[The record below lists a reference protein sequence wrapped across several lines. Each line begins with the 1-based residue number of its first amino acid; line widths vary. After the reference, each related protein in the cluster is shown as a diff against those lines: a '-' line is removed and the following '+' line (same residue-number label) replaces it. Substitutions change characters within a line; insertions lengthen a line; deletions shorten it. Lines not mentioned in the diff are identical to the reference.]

1 MGSKF
6 LGSVVPGIVAAGL
19 LTTLAG
25 CSGSDHDASLGTPE
39 GEAIVEAFLT
49 QKAVQIGGA
58 TTATARADINGT
70 DWAVYN
76 MANRLAI
83 TPIQTTAGAVHEIEL
98 ESFIQD
104 ILVVP
109 YDGRI
114 YALAAVREDG
124 IAVVDIT
131 DPAAMQVLHTT
142 PVNYYQ
148 DGIKYAEGGGDIVE
162 NVVIEGHGFIKSL
175 EADAEATTEATTLWI
190 ANESYGIHR
199 VPLANV
205 ITSTPVLE
213 EDGSLLI
220 DPADPNT
227 AEMYTLQYSGEHP
240 WGAPADL
247 QLHNGYLYAA
257 IGFLGLGVYD
267 PVTLDRVG
275 YYNLY
280 TDATV
285 SEDWFLEMIVAD
297 AVQQGAA
304 ADGEGYLDP
313 DTGMPNYNQA
323 SFEIQEVWH
332 GDNDTAETPWAD
344 FDRYGKYYYKANKLD
359 VETYTTEGGGDQTIV
374 YLAYGLGGLVAVDVA
389 APDTIT
395 GEMAT
400 SYLGYAPAV
409 PAHGPDEPTGEQSQS
424 LFPYFGV
431 GMLKEAGVID
441 VEVDIT
447 NDRVFYADHFAGL
460 VALEGAQ
467 TPKTSWQQS
476 GAPFENDDNPL
487 LHWPD
492 YEFVTSYDMGAWDPD
507 DNESLPIW
515 MYEAPS
521 LLVTGEISGHGNAL
535 FLMPTLSDT
544 AGAVDVVQATGAG
557 GLNFMDL
564 GALDPAVTDMSTK
577 FTVPAYFAST
587 DETYADADGTP
598 TSPLAVGHTQG
609 VAATEQYLYMADG
622 PHGMSV
628 WQIADADGNAL
639 DDPHVVANTVV
650 DEYEVDNG
658 GTTIYPTPHAY
669 NVILGGEGSLAYV
682 MSQSLG
688 LRRVDVAAA
697 EAGQGVPGAPLLLTP
712 QPSDFY
718 EHNLDS
724 GSYGGIKRQDHAY
737 DVDFHG
743 DYAVVADGSN
753 GLTVYDMTMN
763 PAADPEATIVANLG
777 AQSGNP
783 LLGRASGV
791 ELWTN
796 PEDGKMYAFVAAGH
810 SGIAVVDMT
819 GLLVDG
825 VTPGMELIKIFQPIK
840 IEEELDGTV
849 HIGKADSRSVD
860 VDVVGDHAYFS
871 YGGFGLLAYSID
883 DLLAPLPEGVEPTK
897 IWNVDG
903 GGEDYRPA
911 AVAQY
916 RLQAEPGLEDSD
928 PEALYMTP
936 QYFPADTLL
945 VDGDGHWYTLDEPR
959 LLFYVAYGE
968 AGVAKLDWSDPA
980 NPMLMEHQQ
989 TVGEATGTA
998 IAIGRVYV
1006 ADGGG
1011 GLVIFRQ

>member
-6 LGSVVPGIVAAGL
+6 RRSAVPGALVAGL
-19 LTTLAG
+19 LTALAG
-25 CSGSDHDASLGTPE
+25 CSGSDHDASLGTPQ

-49 QKAVQIGGA
+49 EKAVQIGGA
-58 TTATARADINGT
+58 TTATARAEVGGT

-109 YDGRI
+109 YEGRT
-114 YALAAVREDG
+114 YALAAVRESG

-131 DPAAMQVLHTT
+131 DPASMQVLHTT
-142 PVNYYQ
+142 PVNYEQ
-148 DGIKYAEGGGDIVE
+148 SGIKYAEGGGD
-162 NVVIEGHGFIKSL
+162 VVTDVTISGHGFIKSL
-175 EADAEATTEATTLWI
+175 ETNGIDLWV

-199 VPLANV
+199 TALANV
-205 ITSTPVLE
+205 ISATPATE
-213 EDGSLLI
+213 EDGTLVI
-220 DPADPNT
+220 DD
-227 AEMYTLQYSGEHP
+227 EVYTLQYSGEHP

-247 QLHNGYLYAA
+247 QLHTDGNLYAA

-267 PVTLDRVG
+267 PATLDRIG

-280 TDATV
+280 TDTSV
-285 SEDWFLEMIVAD
+285 SEDWFLDMDVTTQ
-297 AVQQGAA
+297 VQTGAT
-304 ADGEGYLDP
+304 ADGEGYLDAE
-313 DTGMPNYNQA
+313 TGMPNHNQA
-323 SFEIQEVWH
+323 SFEILEVWH
-332 GDNDTAETPWAD
+332 GDNDTAATPWAD

-359 VETYTTEGGGDQTIV
+359 VETYNTGSGNQTIV
-374 YLAYGLGGLVAVDVA
+374 YLAYGLAGLVAVDA
-389 APDTIT
+389 TDTANI
-395 GEMAT
+395 A
-400 SYLGYAPAV
+400 YQGYAPAV

-431 GMLKEAGVID
+431 GMLKEAGVVD
-441 VEVDIT
+441 VEVDTT
-447 NDRVFYADHFAGL
+447 NNRVYYADHFAGL
-460 VALEGAQ
+460 VALDNADAPAGN
-467 TPKTSWQQS
+467 WQQ
-476 GAPFENDDNPL
+476 GAGGFDNDLFPER

-492 YEFVTSYDMGAWDPD
+492 YEFVTSYDMGAWNPD

-521 LLVTGEISGHGNAL
+521 LLVTGEVSGHGNAL
-535 FLMPTLSDT
+535 FLMEGISDDP
-544 AGAVDVVQATGAG
+544 GAVDVVQATGAG
-557 GLNFMDL
+557 GLNFMDIGDL
-564 GALDPAVTDMSTK
+564 TTGSTDMATK

-587 DETYADADGTP
+587 TETYADADGAP

-609 VAATEQYLYMADG
+609 VAATQQYLYMADG
-622 PHGMSV
+622 PHGMIV

-639 DDPHVVANTVV
+639 DEPHVVANTVV
-650 DEYEVDNG
+650 DEYEVDNPDG
-658 GTTIYPTPHAY
+658 STVYPTPHAY
-669 NVILGGEGSLAYV
+669 NVIMGGNDDMAYV

-688 LRRVDVAAA
+688 LRRVDVTGA
-697 EAGQGVPGAPLLLTP
+697 EAGQGVPGTPLLLTP
-712 QPSDFY
+712 QPSDFF

-724 GSYGGIKRQDHAY
+724 GSFGGISRQDHAY

-743 DYAVVADGSN
+743 NYAVVADGSN

-763 PAADPEATIVANLG
+763 PADGTGNHVVANLG
-777 AQSGNP
+777 SATGNP
-783 LLGRASGV
+783 LLGRTSGV

-796 PEDGKMYAFVAAGH
+796 PEDGNIYAFVAAGH
-810 SGIAVVDMT
+810 AGIAVVDMS

-825 VTPGMELIKIFQPIK
+825 VTPGMELVKIFQPIK

-860 VDVVGDHAYFS
+860 VDVIGDHAYFS

-883 DLLAPLPEGVEPTK
+883 DLLAPLPSGVEPDK
-897 IWNVDG
+897 IWSMG
-903 GGEDYRPA
+903 GSGFDYRPE

-916 RLQAEPGLEDSD
+916 RLQAEPGLEESD

-945 VDGDGHWYTLDEPR
+945 VDGDGQWYTLDEPR

-980 NPMLMEHQQ
+980 NPVLLEHQQ

-998 IAIGRVYV
+998 IANGRVYV

>member
-1 MGSKF
+1 MGSIF
-6 LGSVVPGIVAAGL
+6 HRSVVPGALAAGL
-19 LTTLAG
+19 VTALAG
-25 CSGSDHDASLGTPE
+25 CSGSDHDASLSSPQ

-49 QKAVQIGGA
+49 EKSIQIGGA
-58 TTATARADINGT
+58 TTATARATLGST

-109 YDGRI
+109 YEGRT
-114 YALAAVREDG
+114 YALVAVRESG

-142 PVNYYQ
+142 PVNYEQ
-148 DGIKYAEGGGDIVE
+148 GGIKYAEGGGDIVTD
-162 NVVIEGHGFIKSL
+162 VTISGHGFIKSL
-175 EADAEATTEATTLWI
+175 ETDGTDLWI
-190 ANESYGIHR
+190 ADESYGIHR
-199 VPLANV
+199 TALANV
-205 ITSTPVLE
+205 ISAAPAT
-213 EDGSLLI
+213 EDDGTLLI
-220 DPADPNT
+220 D
-227 AEMYTLQYSGEHP
+227 AEVYTLQYSGEHP
-240 WGAPADL
+240 WGAPSDL
-247 QLHNGYLYAA
+247 QLHDDGMLYAA

-267 PVTLDRVG
+267 PATFERVG

-280 TDATV
+280 TDTTV
-285 SEDWFLEMIVAD
+285 SEDWFLSMDVTAE
-297 AVQQGAA
+297 VQQGTA
-304 ADGEGYLDP
+304 ADGQGYLDP
-313 DTGMPNYNQA
+313 VTGMPNYNQA
-323 SFEIQEVWH
+323 SFEIQQVWH
-332 GDNDTAETPWAD
+332 GDVVAQTPWAD

-359 VETYTTEGGGDQTIV
+359 VETYNTGSGDQTIV
-374 YLAYGLGGLVAVDVA
+374 YLAYGLAGLVAVDA
-389 APDTIT
+389 TDLATIT
-395 GEMAT
+395 
-400 SYLGYAPAV
+400 YQGYAPAV

-441 VEVDIT
+441 VEVDTT
-447 NDRVFYADHFAGL
+447 NNRVFYADHFAGL
-460 VALEGAQ
+460 VVLENANAPAGN
-467 TPKTSWQQS
+467 WQQGS
-476 GAPFENDDNPL
+476 GGFDNDDNTL

-521 LLVTGEISGHGNAL
+521 LLVTGEVSGHGNAL
-535 FLMPTLSDT
+535 FLMPTVSDT
-544 AGAVDVVQATGAG
+544 TGAVDVVQATGAG

-564 GALDPAVTDMSTK
+564 GGLDPTVSDMSTK

-587 DETYADADGTP
+587 TETYAAADGTP
-598 TSPLAVGHTQG
+598 TSPLAIGHTSG
-609 VAATEQYLYMADG
+609 VAATQQYLYVADG

-628 WQIADADGNAL
+628 WQIADAEGNAL
-639 DDPHVVANTVV
+639 DEPHVVANTVV
-650 DEYEVDNG
+650 DEYEVENPD
-658 GTTIYPTPHAY
+658 GTIIYPTPHAY

-688 LRRVDVAAA
+688 LRRVDVSAA
-697 EAGQGVPGAPLLLTP
+697 EAGQGVPGTPLLLAP

-753 GLTVYDMTMN
+753 GLTVYDLTMN
-763 PAADPEATIVANLG
+763 PAADPEAAIVANLG
-777 AQSGNP
+777 AGSGNP

-796 PEDGKMYAFVAAGH
+796 PENGKMYAFVAAGH

-819 GLLVDG
+819 DLMVNG

-840 IEEELDGTV
+840 IEEEVDGTV

-860 VDVVGDHAYFS
+860 VDVVGEHAYFS
-871 YGGFGLLAYSID
+871 YGGFGVLAYSID

-897 IWNVDG
+897 IWSMGSTGDG
-903 GGEDYRPA
+903 SGFDYRPA

-959 LLFYVAYGE
+959 LLFYIAYGE

-980 NPMLMEHQQ
+980 NPVLMEHQQ

-998 IAIGRVYV
+998 IANGRVYV

>member
-1 MGSKF
+1 MN
-6 LGSVVPGIVAAGL
+6 
-19 LTTLAG
+19 
-25 CSGSDHDASLGTPE
+25 GTPTGQVIE
-39 GEAIVEAFLT
+39 EAFLT
-49 QKAVQIGGA
+49 AKAVQIGGA
-58 TTATARADINGT
+58 TTAVARADMGDT

-76 MANRLAI
+76 MANRLAM
-83 TPIQTTAGAVHEIEL
+83 TPIETTAGAVHEIEL

-109 YDGRI
+109 YETRI
-114 YALAAVREDG
+114 YALVAVRESG

-148 DGIKYAEGGGDIVE
+148 DGITYAEGGGDLVPDVI
-162 NVVIEGHGFIKSL
+162 IEGHGFIKSL
-175 EADAEATTEATTLWI
+175 ETDGTDLWI
-190 ANESYGIHR
+190 ADESYGIHR
-199 VPLANV
+199 TALANV
-205 ITSTPVLE
+205 ITETPVT
-213 EDGSLLI
+213 EDDGTLKI
-220 DPADPNT
+220 D
-227 AEMYTLQYSGEHP
+227 AEAFTLQYSGEHP

-247 QLHNGYLYAA
+247 QLHEDGNLYAA
-257 IGFLGLGVYD
+257 IGFLGLGIYN
-267 PVTLDRVG
+267 PSTLERVG

-280 TDATV
+280 TDDSVT
-285 SEDWFLEMIVAD
+285 EDWFLAMNVDSE
-297 AVQQGAA
+297 VQPGFI
-304 ADGEGYLDP
+304 DP
-313 DTGMPNYNQA
+313 TTGMPDYNQA
-323 SFEIQEVWH
+323 SFEIKEVWH
-332 GDNDTAETPWAD
+332 GDVDAPTPWAD

-359 VETYTTEGGGDQTIV
+359 VETLGSVGSEKTLV
-374 YLAYGLGGLVAVDVA
+374 YLAYGLGGLVAVDA
-389 APDTIT
+389 SDINNIT
-395 GEMAT
+395 YE
-400 SYLGYAPAV
+400 GYAPAV

-441 VEVDIT
+441 VEVDKD
-447 NDRVFYADHFAGL
+447 NNRVFYADHFAGL
-460 VALEGAQ
+460 VALDGADS
-467 TPKTSWQQS
+467 PGVSWKQA
-476 GAPFENDDNPL
+476 GGPFDNDDNPL

-492 YEFVTSYDMGAWDPD
+492 YEFVTSYDMGAWDVD

-515 MYEAPS
+515 MYGAPS
-521 LLVTGEISGHGNAL
+521 LLVTGEVSGHGNSL
-535 FLMPTLSDT
+535 FLMPTPSDAT
-544 AGAVDVVQATGAG
+544 GGVDVVQATGAG
-557 GLNFMDL
+557 GLNFMDI
-564 GALDPAVTDMSTK
+564 GALTPLPLPPSSDVDMATR

-587 DETYADADGTP
+587 TETFADADGSP
-598 TSPLAVGHTQG
+598 SSPLAIGHSQG
-609 VAATEQYLYMADG
+609 VATSGQYLYLADG

-628 WQIADADGNAL
+628 WQIADANGNAM
-639 DDPHVVANTVV
+639 DEPHVVANTVV
-650 DEYEVDNG
+650 DEYEVDNPDG
-658 GTTIYPTPHAY
+658 STVYPTPHAY
-669 NVILGGEGSLAYV
+669 NVILSEDDSLAHV

-688 LRRVDVAAA
+688 LRRVDISSA

-763 PAADPEATIVANLG
+763 PADGSGSHVVANLG
-777 AQSGNP
+777 AGTGNP

-796 PEDGKMYAFVAAGH
+796 PADGKVYAFVAAGH

-825 VTPGMELIKIFQPIK
+825 VTPGMELIKLFQPVK

-860 VDVVGDHAYFS
+860 VDVIGDHAYFS

-883 DLLAPLPEGVEPTK
+883 DLLEPLPDGVDPTK
-897 IWNVDG
+897 IWTMG
-903 GGEDYRPA
+903 GSGGYDYRPE

-916 RLQAEPGLEDSD
+916 RLQTEPGLEDSD

-936 QYFPADTLL
+936 QYFPADKLL
-945 VDGDGHWYTLDEPR
+945 IDGEGNWYTLDEPR

-980 NPMLMEHQQ
+980 NPILMEHQQ

-998 IAIGRVYV
+998 IAHGRVYV

-1011 GLVIFRQ
+1011 GMVIFRQ

>member
-1 MGSKF
+1 MGEKLSYSAISGALIF
-6 LGSVVPGIVAAGL
+6 GALS
-19 LTTLAG
+19 TLAG
-25 CSGSDHDASLGTPE
+25 CTGSDNDASQDVPA
-39 GEAIVEAFLT
+39 GEAIVEAFLSE
-49 QKAVQIGGA
+49 KAIQIGGA
-58 TTATARADINGT
+58 TTAVARTEMGDT

-76 MANRLAI
+76 MANRLAM
-83 TPIQTTAGAVHEIEL
+83 TPIQTTAGAVNEIEL

-104 ILVVP
+104 ILVVS
-109 YDGRI
+109 YDSRT
-114 YALAAVREDG
+114 YALAAVRESG

-148 DGIKYAEGGGDIVE
+148 EGITYAEGGGDLVTD
-162 NVVIEGHGFIKSL
+162 VVIEGHGYIKSL
-175 EADAEATTEATTLWI
+175 ETDGTDLWI
-190 ANESYGIHR
+190 ADESYGIHR
-199 VPLANV
+199 TSLANV
-205 ITSTPVLE
+205 ISATPAT
-213 EDGSLLI
+213 EDDGTLLI
-220 DPADPNT
+220 D
-227 AEMYTLQYSGEHP
+227 AEVYTLQYSGEHP

-247 QLHNGYLYAA
+247 QLHEDGNLYAA

-267 PVTLDRVG
+267 PATLNRVG

-280 TDATV
+280 TDTSV
-285 SEDWFLEMIVAD
+285 SEDWFLNMDVTNEVFDPATHI
-297 AVQQGAA
+297 
-304 ADGEGYLDP
+304 DP

-332 GDNDTAETPWAD
+332 GGVDAATPWAD

-359 VETYTTEGGGDQTIV
+359 VETYGGSGETIV
-374 YLAYGLGGLVAVDVA
+374 YLAYGLAGLVAVDA
-389 APDTIT
+389 TDPGNIT
-395 GEMAT
+395 
-400 SYLGYAPAV
+400 YQGYAPAV
-409 PAHGPDEPTGEQSQS
+409 PAHGPDEPIGEQSKS

-431 GMLKEAGVID
+431 GMLKEAGVVD
-441 VEVDIT
+441 VEVDT
-447 NDRVFYADHFAGL
+447 ANDRVLYADHFAGL
-460 VALEGAQ
+460 VAIEGAQ
-467 TPKTSWQQS
+467 TPSTSWQQQ
-476 GAPFENDDNPL
+476 GAPFDNDDNPL

-521 LLVTGEISGHGNAL
+521 LLVTGEVSGHGNAL
-535 FLMPTLSDT
+535 FLMPTVSDT
-544 AGAVDVVQATGAG
+544 TGAVDVVQATGAG

-564 GALDPAVTDMSTK
+564 GDLTTGETDMSTK

-587 DETYADADGTP
+587 EETYAASDGTP
-598 TSPLAVGHTQG
+598 TAPLAVGHTQG
-609 VAATEQYLYMADG
+609 VAATSKYLYMADG

-628 WQIADADGNAL
+628 WQVADEDGNPL
-639 DDPHVVANTVV
+639 DEPHVVANTVV
-650 DEYEVDNG
+650 DEYEVDNPDG
-658 GTTIYPTPHAY
+658 STVYPTPHAY
-669 NVILGGEGSLAYV
+669 NVIMGGEDNMAYV

-688 LRRVDVAAA
+688 LRRVDVGGA
-697 EAGQGVPGAPLLLTP
+697 ESGQGLPGTPLLLTP

-718 EHNLDS
+718 EHNLAT
-724 GSYGGIKRQDHAY
+724 GSYGGISRQDHAY

-743 DYAVVADGSN
+743 NYAVVADGSN

-763 PAADPEATIVANLG
+763 PSDGTGNHVVANLG
-777 AQSGNP
+777 SATGKPQ
-783 LLGRASGV
+783 LGRASGV

-796 PEDGKMYAFVAAGH
+796 PENGSVYAFVAAGH

-819 GLLVDG
+819 DLLVNG
-825 VTPGMELIKIFQPIK
+825 NAPGMELIKIFQPIK

-860 VDVVGDHAYFS
+860 VDVIGDHAYFS

-883 DLLAPLPEGVEPTK
+883 DLLAPLPDGVEPDRVFTP
-897 IWNVDG
+897 G
-903 GGEDYRPA
+903 GGGADYRPE

-916 RLQAEPGLEDSD
+916 RLQEEPGLEDSD

-936 QYFPADTLL
+936 QYFPANTLL
-945 VDGDGHWYTLDEPR
+945 IDGDGHWYTLDESK

-980 NPMLMEHQQ
+980 NPVLMEHQQ

-998 IAIGRVYV
+998 IANGRVYV

-1011 GLVIFRQ
+1011 GLVVFRQ

>member
-1 MGSKF
+1 MGRKF
-6 LGSVVPGIVAAGL
+6 RRSVMPGLLAAGL
-19 LTTLAG
+19 VTTLTG
-25 CSGSDHDASLGTPE
+25 CDSSDDNASLGTPA
-39 GEAIVEAFLT
+39 GETIIEAFLT
-49 QKAVQIGGA
+49 EKAIQIGGA
-58 TTATARADINGT
+58 TTAVARADMGET

-83 TPIQTTAGAVHEIEL
+83 TPIQATAGAVHEIEL
-98 ESFIQD
+98 ANFIQD

-109 YDGRI
+109 YEGRT
-114 YALAAVREDG
+114 YALAAVRESG

-131 DPAAMQVLHTT
+131 DPAGMQVLHTT

-148 DGIKYAEGGGDIVE
+148 EGITFAEGGGDLVTD
-162 NVVIEGHGFIKSL
+162 VVIEGHGFIKSL
-175 EADAEATTEATTLWI
+175 EADDTNLWI
-190 ANESYGIHR
+190 ADESYGIHR
-199 VPLANV
+199 TALSNV
-205 ITSTPVLE
+205 ISLTPVLE
-213 EDGSLLI
+213 DDGTLLI
-220 DPADPNT
+220 DD
-227 AEMYTLQYSGEHP
+227 EVYTLQYSGEHP
-240 WGAPADL
+240 WGSPADL
-247 QLHNGYLYAA
+247 QLHADGNLYAA
-257 IGFLGLGVYD
+257 IGFLGLGVYNAA
-267 PVTLDRVG
+267 TLDRVG

-280 TDATV
+280 TDSGVT
-285 SEDWFLEMIVAD
+285 EDWFLNMDVANEVLD
-297 AVQQGAA
+297 PATHI
-304 ADGEGYLDP
+304 DP

-332 GDNDTAETPWAD
+332 GDVDAPTPWAD

-359 VETYTTEGGGDQTIV
+359 VETYEGSGETIV
-374 YLAYGLGGLVAVDVA
+374 YLAYGLGGLVAVDA
-389 APDTIT
+389 TDLANIT
-395 GEMAT
+395 
-400 SYLGYAPAV
+400 YQGYAPAV

-441 VEVDIT
+441 VEVDT
-447 NDRVFYADHFAGL
+447 VNNRVFYADHFAGL
-460 VALEGAQ
+460 VALENADAPAGN
-467 TPKTSWQQS
+467 WQQAGS
-476 GAPFENDDNPL
+476 PFDNDLFPAR

-515 MYEAPS
+515 MYESPA
-521 LLVTGEISGHGNAL
+521 LLVTGEVSGHGNAL

-544 AGAVDVVQATGAG
+544 SGAVDVVQATGAG

-564 GALDPAVTDMSTK
+564 GDLTTGGTDMSTK

-587 DETYADADGTP
+587 NETYADADGSP

-609 VAATEQYLYMADG
+609 VATSTQYLYLADG

-628 WQIADADGNAL
+628 WQIADANGNAM
-639 DDPHVVANTVV
+639 DAPHVVANTVV
-650 DEYEVDNG
+650 DEYEVDNPDG
-658 GTTIYPTPHAY
+658 STVYPTPHAY
-669 NVILGGEGSLAYV
+669 NVILAGDTNMAYV

-688 LRRVDVAAA
+688 LRRVGVDAA
-697 EAGQGVPGAPLLLTP
+697 ESGQGVPGAPMLLTP

-718 EHNLDS
+718 EHNLAT
-724 GSYGGIKRQDHAY
+724 GSYGDISRQDHAY

-743 DYAVVADGSN
+743 NYAVVADGSN

-763 PAADPEATIVANLG
+763 PSDGTGNHVVANLG
-777 AQSGNP
+777 SATGNP

-796 PEDGKMYAFVAAGH
+796 PEDNRIYAFVAAGH

-819 GLLVDG
+819 GLLEDG
-825 VTPGMELIKIFQPIK
+825 VTPGMELVKIFQPIK

-860 VDVVGDHAYFS
+860 VDVVGEHAYFS
-871 YGGFGLLAYSID
+871 YGGFGLLAYRIE
-883 DLLAPLPEGVEPTK
+883 DLLAPLPEGVEPNK
-897 IWNVDG
+897 IWTMESG
-903 GGEDYRPA
+903 GYDYRPE

-916 RLQAEPGLEDSD
+916 RLHAEPGLEDSD

-936 QYFPADTLL
+936 QYFPANKLL
-945 VDGDGHWYTLDEPR
+945 IDGEGHWYTLDEPR

-980 NPMLMEHQQ
+980 NPVLMEHQH

-998 IAIGRVYV
+998 IANGRVYV

>member
-1 MGSKF
+1 MGRRF
-6 LGSVVPGIVAAGL
+6 LRSVVPGALAAGL
-19 LTTLAG
+19 VTTLAG

-49 QKAVQIGGA
+49 EKVVQIGGA
-58 TTATARADINGT
+58 TTATAHAEMGET

-83 TPIQTTAGAVHEIEL
+83 TPIQTTAGVVHEIEL
-98 ESFIQD
+98 ENFIQD

-109 YDGRI
+109 YEGRT
-114 YALAAVREDG
+114 YALAAVRESG

-148 DGIKYAEGGGDIVE
+148 DGIIFAEGGGDLVTD
-162 NVVIEGHGFIKSL
+162 VVIEGHGFIKSL
-175 EADAEATTEATTLWI
+175 EADDTNLWI
-190 ANESYGIHR
+190 ADESYGIHR
-199 VPLANV
+199 TALANV
-205 ITSTPVLE
+205 ISATPALE
-213 EDGSLLI
+213 DDGTLLV
-220 DPADPNT
+220 DD
-227 AEMYTLQYSGEHP
+227 EVYTLQYSGEHP

-247 QLHNGYLYAA
+247 QLHADGNLYAA

-267 PVTLDRVG
+267 PTTLDRIG

-280 TDATV
+280 TDTSV
-285 SEDWFLEMIVAD
+285 SEDWFLDMNVAD
-297 AVQQGAA
+297 EVV
-304 ADGEGYLDP
+304 DSSTYLDP
-313 DTGMPNYNQA
+313 DTGMPNYLQA

-332 GDNDTAETPWAD
+332 GDNDTAATPWAD

-359 VETYTTEGGGDQTIV
+359 VETYGDGGQTIV
-374 YLAYGLGGLVAVDVA
+374 YLAYGLGGLVAVGATDLGN
-389 APDTIT
+389 IT
-395 GEMAT
+395 
-400 SYLGYAPAV
+400 YQGYAPAV
-409 PAHGPDEPTGEQSQS
+409 PAHGPDEPTGEQSKS

-441 VEVDIT
+441 VEVDTT

-467 TPKTSWQQS
+467 TPATSWQQS
-476 GAPFENDDNPL
+476 GAPFDNDDNDR

-492 YEFVTSYDMGAWDPD
+492 YEFVTSYNMGAWDPD

-521 LLVTGEISGHGNAL
+521 LLVTGEVSGHGNAL

-544 AGAVDVVQATGAG
+544 TGAVDVVQATGAG

-564 GALDPAVTDMSTK
+564 GDLTTTETDMSTK
-577 FTVPAYFAST
+577 FSVPAYFAST
-587 DETYADADGTP
+587 DEIYAAADGTP

-609 VAATEQYLYMADG
+609 VSATQQYLYMADG

-639 DDPHVVANTVV
+639 DEPHVVANTVV
-650 DEYEVDNG
+650 DEYEVDNPDG
-658 GTTIYPTPHAY
+658 STVYPTPHAY
-669 NVILGGEGSLAYV
+669 NVIMSGNDDMAYV

-688 LRRVDVAAA
+688 LRRVDVTGA
-697 EAGQGVPGAPLLLTP
+697 EAGQGVPGTPLLLTP

-718 EHNLDS
+718 EHNLAT
-724 GSYGGIKRQDHAY
+724 GSYGEISRQDHAY
-737 DVDFHG
+737 DVDFHNN
-743 DYAVVADGSN
+743 YAVVADGSN

-763 PAADPEATIVANLG
+763 PADGTGNHVVANLG
-777 AQSGNP
+777 SATGKP
-783 LLGRASGV
+783 LLGRTSGV

-796 PEDGKMYAFVAAGH
+796 PENDKIYAFVAAGH

-819 GLLVDG
+819 DLLVNG

-860 VDVVGDHAYFS
+860 VDVIGDHAYFS

-883 DLLAPLPEGVEPTK
+883 DLLAPLPDGVEPDR
-897 IWNVDG
+897 VFAPG
-903 GGEDYRPA
+903 GGGADYRPE

-980 NPMLMEHQQ
+980 NPMLMEHQH
-989 TVGEATGTA
+989 TVGEATGTT
-998 IAIGRVYV
+998 IANGRVYV

>member
-1 MGSKF
+1 MGRRF
-6 LGSVVPGIVAAGL
+6 LRSVVPGALAAGL
-19 LTTLAG
+19 VTTLAG

-49 QKAVQIGGA
+49 EKVVQIGGA
-58 TTATARADINGT
+58 TTATAHAEMGET

-83 TPIQTTAGAVHEIEL
+83 TPIQTTAGVVHEIEL
-98 ESFIQD
+98 ENFIQD

-109 YDGRI
+109 YEGRT
-114 YALAAVREDG
+114 YALAAVRESG

-148 DGIKYAEGGGDIVE
+148 DGIIFAEGGGDLVTD
-162 NVVIEGHGFIKSL
+162 VVIEGHGFIKSL
-175 EADAEATTEATTLWI
+175 EADDTNLWI
-190 ANESYGIHR
+190 ADESYGIHR
-199 VPLANV
+199 TALANV
-205 ITSTPVLE
+205 ISATPALE
-213 EDGSLLI
+213 DDGTLLV
-220 DPADPNT
+220 DD
-227 AEMYTLQYSGEHP
+227 EVYTLQYSGEHP

-247 QLHNGYLYAA
+247 QLHADGNLYAA

-267 PVTLDRVG
+267 PTTLDRIG

-280 TDATV
+280 TDTSV
-285 SEDWFLEMIVAD
+285 SEDWFLDMNVAD
-297 AVQQGAA
+297 EVV
-304 ADGEGYLDP
+304 DSSTYLDP
-313 DTGMPNYNQA
+313 DTGMPNYLQA

-332 GDNDTAETPWAD
+332 GDNDTAATPWAD

-359 VETYTTEGGGDQTIV
+359 VETYGDGGQTIV
-374 YLAYGLGGLVAVDVA
+374 YLAYGLGGLVAVGATDLGN
-389 APDTIT
+389 IT
-395 GEMAT
+395 
-400 SYLGYAPAV
+400 YQGYAPAV
-409 PAHGPDEPTGEQSQS
+409 PAHGPDEPTGEQSKS

-441 VEVDIT
+441 VEVDTT

-467 TPKTSWQQS
+467 TPATSWQQS
-476 GAPFENDDNPL
+476 GAPFDNDDNDR

-492 YEFVTSYDMGAWDPD
+492 YEFVTSYNMGAWDPD

-521 LLVTGEISGHGNAL
+521 LLVTGEVSGHGNAL

-544 AGAVDVVQATGAG
+544 TGAVDVVQATGAG

-564 GALDPAVTDMSTK
+564 GDLTTTETDMSTK
-577 FTVPAYFAST
+577 FSVPAYFAST
-587 DETYADADGTP
+587 DEIYAAADGTP

-609 VAATEQYLYMADG
+609 VSATQQYLYMADG

-639 DDPHVVANTVV
+639 DEPHVVANTVV
-650 DEYEVDNG
+650 DEYEVDNPDG
-658 GTTIYPTPHAY
+658 STVYPTPHAY
-669 NVILGGEGSLAYV
+669 NVIMSGNDDMAYV

-688 LRRVDVAAA
+688 LRRVDVTGA
-697 EAGQGVPGAPLLLTP
+697 EAGQGVPGTPLLLTP

-718 EHNLDS
+718 EHNLAT
-724 GSYGGIKRQDHAY
+724 GSYGEISRQDHAY
-737 DVDFHG
+737 DVDFHNN
-743 DYAVVADGSN
+743 YAVVADGSN

-763 PAADPEATIVANLG
+763 PADGTGNHVVANLG
-777 AQSGNP
+777 SATGKP
-783 LLGRASGV
+783 LLGRTSGV

-796 PEDGKMYAFVAAGH
+796 PENDKIYAFVAAGH

-819 GLLVDG
+819 DLLVNG

-860 VDVVGDHAYFS
+860 VDVIGDHAYFS

-883 DLLAPLPEGVEPTK
+883 DLLAPLPDGVEPDR
-897 IWNVDG
+897 VFAPG
-903 GGEDYRPA
+903 GGGADYRPE

-968 AGVAKLDWSDPA
+968 AGVAKIDWSDPA
-980 NPMLMEHQQ
+980 NPMLMEHQH
-989 TVGEATGTA
+989 TVGEATGTT
-998 IAIGRVYV
+998 IANGRVYV

>member
-1 MGSKF
+1 MGSKI
-6 LGSVVPGIVAAGL
+6 LGSVAPGILAAGL
-19 LTTLAG
+19 VTTLAG

-49 QKAVQIGGA
+49 EKAVQIGGA
-58 TTATARADINGT
+58 TTATARAEVGGT

-83 TPIQTTAGAVHEIEL
+83 TPIQTSAGAVHEIEL

-104 ILVVP
+104 ILIVP
-109 YDGRI
+109 YEGRT
-114 YALAAVREDG
+114 YALAAVRESG

-148 DGIKYAEGGGDIVE
+148 DGIVFAEGGGDLVTD
-162 NVVIEGHGFIKSL
+162 VVIEGHGFIKSL
-175 EADAEATTEATTLWI
+175 ETDGTDLWI

-199 VPLANV
+199 TALANV
-205 ITSTPVLE
+205 ISATPAME
-213 EDGSLLI
+213 EDGTLLI
-220 DPADPNT
+220 DD
-227 AEMYTLQYSGEHP
+227 EVYTLQYSGEHP

-247 QLHNGYLYAA
+247 QLHTDGNLYAA

-267 PVTLDRVG
+267 PNTLDRIG
-275 YYNLY
+275 YYNMY
-280 TDATV
+280 TDAAPADAADPCSAGVT
-285 SEDWFLEMIVAD
+285 EDWFLCMNVENEVAD
-297 AVQQGAA
+297 PSHI
-304 ADGEGYLDP
+304 DP
-313 DTGMPNYNQA
+313 ETGMPNHLQA

-332 GDNDTAETPWAD
+332 GDVDAPTPWAD

-359 VETYTTEGGGDQTIV
+359 VETYNTGSGDQTIV
-374 YLAYGLGGLVAVDVA
+374 YLAYGLGGLVAVDIG
-389 APDTIT
+389 APDAG
-395 GEMAT
+395 GELAT

-431 GMLKEAGVID
+431 GMLKEAGVVD
-441 VEVDIT
+441 VEVDT
-447 NDRVFYADHFAGL
+447 ANNRVYYADHFAGL
-460 VALEGAQ
+460 VALENAQ
-467 TPKTSWQQS
+467 TPDTSWVQS
-476 GAPFENDDNPL
+476 GAPYDNDLFPER

-492 YEFVTSYDMGAWDPD
+492 YEFVTSYDMGAWNPD
-507 DNESLPIW
+507 DNESLPAW

-521 LLVTGEISGHGNAL
+521 LLVTGEVSGHGNAL
-535 FLMPTLSDT
+535 FLMPTVSDT
-544 AGAVDVVQATGAG
+544 TGAVDVVQATGAG
-557 GLNFMDL
+557 GLNFMDIGDL
-564 GALDPAVTDMSTK
+564 ATVSTDMSTR
-577 FTVPAYFAST
+577 FAVAAYFAST
-587 DETYADADGTP
+587 TETYADADGTP

-609 VAATEQYLYMADG
+609 VAATQQYLYMADG
-622 PHGMSV
+622 PHGMIV
-628 WQIADADGNAL
+628 WQIADSDGNPV
-639 DDPHVVANTVV
+639 DEPHVAANTVV
-650 DEYEVDNG
+650 DEYEVDNPDG
-658 GTTIYPTPHAY
+658 STAYPTPHAY
-669 NVILGGEGSLAYV
+669 NVILGGEGSRAYV

-688 LRRVDVAAA
+688 LRRVDVTGA

-712 QPSDFY
+712 QPSDFF

-724 GSYGGIKRQDHAY
+724 GSFGGISRQDHAY

-763 PAADPEATIVANLG
+763 PADGTGNHVVANLG
-777 AQSGNP
+777 SATGNP

-796 PEDGKMYAFVAAGH
+796 PADGSIYAFVASGH

-819 GLLVDG
+819 GLLADG
-825 VTPGMELIKIFQPIK
+825 VTPGMELVKIFQPIK
-840 IEEELDGTV
+840 IEEELDGSV

-860 VDVVGDHAYFS
+860 VDVIGDHAYFS
-871 YGGFGLLAYSID
+871 YGGFGLLAYSIE
-883 DLLAPLPEGVEPTK
+883 DLLAPLPEGVEPDK
-897 IWNVDG
+897 IWSMG
-903 GGEDYRPA
+903 GSGFDYRPE

-916 RLQAEPGLEDSD
+916 RLQAEPGLEESD

-945 VDGDGHWYTLDEPR
+945 VDGEGQWYTLDEPR

-980 NPMLMEHQQ
+980 NPVLLEHQQ

-998 IAIGRVYV
+998 IANGRVYV

>member
-6 LGSVVPGIVAAGL
+6 LRSVVPGALAAGL
-19 LTTLAG
+19 VTTLAG

-49 QKAVQIGGA
+49 EKAVQIGGA
-58 TTATARADINGT
+58 TTATARANLGDT

-83 TPIQTTAGAVHEIEL
+83 TPIQTTAGVVHEIEL
-98 ESFIQD
+98 ENFIQD

-109 YDGRI
+109 YEGRT
-114 YALAAVREDG
+114 YALAAVRESG

-148 DGIKYAEGGGDIVE
+148 DDIKYAEGGGDIVE
-162 NVVIEGHGFIKSL
+162 GVVIEGHGFIKSL
-175 EADAEATTEATTLWI
+175 EADAEATTLWI

-227 AEMYTLQYSGEHP
+227 TEMYTLQYSGEHP

-285 SEDWFLEMIVAD
+285 SEDWFIDMNVAD
-297 AVQQGAA
+297 EVVNP
-304 ADGEGYLDP
+304 ETHLDE
-313 DTGMPNYNQA
+313 DTGMPNYLQA
-323 SFEIQEVWH
+323 SFEIQDVWH
-332 GDNDTAETPWAD
+332 GDVDAPTPWAD

-359 VETYTTEGGGDQTIV
+359 VETYTTEGGSDQTIV
-374 YLAYGLGGLVAVDVA
+374 YLAYGLGGLVAVDVG
-389 APDTIT
+389 APDTTT

-460 VALEGAQ
+460 VALKGAADPS
-467 TPKTSWQQS
+467 TNWMPETD
-476 GAPFENDDNPL
+476 FDNDDQGTL
-487 LHWPD
+487 GDHWPD
-492 YEFVTSYDMGAWDPD
+492 YEFVTSYNMGAWDPD
-507 DNESLPIW
+507 DNESLPAW
-515 MYEAPS
+515 MYADPS
-521 LLVTGEISGHGNAL
+521 LLVTGEVSGHGNAL
-535 FLMPTLSDT
+535 FLMPELSDDT
-544 AGAVDVVQATGAG
+544 GAVDVVQATGAG
-557 GLNFMDL
+557 GLNFMDIGVL
-564 GALDPAVTDMSTK
+564 TPLPTEPDTEIDMATR

-609 VAATEQYLYMADG
+609 VAATQQYLYMADG

-639 DDPHVVANTVV
+639 DEPHVVANTVV
-650 DEYEVDNG
+650 DEYEVDNPDG
-658 GTTIYPTPHAY
+658 STVYPTPHAY
-669 NVILGGEGSLAYV
+669 NVILGAEDSMAYV

-688 LRRVDVAAA
+688 LRRVDVSGA
-697 EAGQGVPGAPLLLTP
+697 EAGQGVQGAPLLLTP

-718 EHNLDS
+718 EHNLAT
-724 GSYGGIKRQDHAY
+724 GSYGDISRQDHAY

-743 DYAVVADGSN
+743 NYAVVADGSN

-763 PAADPEATIVANLG
+763 PADGTGNHVVANLG
-777 AQSGNP
+777 SATGNP

-796 PEDGKMYAFVAAGH
+796 PEDGRIYAFVASGH

-819 GLLVDG
+819 GLLVEG
-825 VTPGMELIKIFQPIK
+825 VTPGMELVKIFQPIK

-871 YGGFGLLAYSID
+871 YGGFGLLAYSIE
-883 DLLAPLPEGVEPTK
+883 DLLAPLPEGVEPNK
-897 IWNVDG
+897 IWTMGSG
-903 GGEDYRPA
+903 GYDYRPE

-980 NPMLMEHQQ
+980 NPVLMEHQH

-998 IAIGRVYV
+998 IANGRVYV

>member
-1 MGSKF
+1 MGMK
-6 LGSVVPGIVAAGL
+6 
-19 LTTLAG
+19 LTRSPITGALIIGALSTLVG
-25 CSGSDHDASLGTPE
+25 CNSSDNDASLGAPE
-39 GEAIVEAFLT
+39 GEAIIEAFLSE
-49 QKAVQIGGA
+49 KAIQIGGA
-58 TTATARADINGT
+58 TTAVARAEMGDS

-76 MANRLAI
+76 MANRLAM
-83 TPIQTTAGAVHEIEL
+83 TPVQTTAGAVNEIEL
-98 ESFIQD
+98 DNFIQD
-104 ILVVP
+104 ILVVA
-109 YDGRI
+109 YEGRT
-114 YALAAVREDG
+114 YALAAVRESG

-148 DGIKYAEGGGDIVE
+148 DGIIFAEGGGDLVPD
-162 NVVIEGHGFIKSL
+162 VVIEGHGFIKSL
-175 EADAEATTEATTLWI
+175 ETDGTDLWI
-190 ANESYGIHR
+190 ADESYGIHR
-199 VPLANV
+199 TALANV
-205 ITSTPVLE
+205 ITATPAT
-213 EDGSLLI
+213 EDDGTLLI
-220 DPADPNT
+220 D
-227 AEMYTLQYSGEHP
+227 AEVFTLQYSGEHP

-247 QLHNGYLYAA
+247 QLHDDGKLYAA

-267 PVTLDRVG
+267 PATLDRVG

-280 TDATV
+280 TDTGV
-285 SEDWFLEMIVAD
+285 TEDWFLDMDVATEVLD
-297 AVQQGAA
+297 PVTHI
-304 ADGEGYLDP
+304 DP

-332 GDNDTAETPWAD
+332 GGVDAPTPWAD

-359 VETYTTEGGGDQTIV
+359 VETYDGGGSDQTIV
-374 YLAYGLGGLVAVDVA
+374 YLAYGLAGMVAVDA
-389 APDTIT
+389 TDPANIT
-395 GEMAT
+395 YE
-400 SYLGYAPAV
+400 GYAPAV
-409 PAHGPDEPTGEQSQS
+409 PAHGPDEPTGEQSRS

-441 VEVDIT
+441 IEVDT
-447 NDRVFYADHFAGL
+447 ANDRVFYADHFAGL
-460 VALEGAQ
+460 VAIDGAQ
-467 TPKTSWQQS
+467 TPGNWQQQ
-476 GAPFENDDNPL
+476 GAPFDNDDNPL

-521 LLVTGEISGHGNAL
+521 LLVTGEVSGHGNAL
-535 FLMPTLSDT
+535 FLMPTVSDT
-544 AGAVDVVQATGAG
+544 TGAVDVVQATGAG

-564 GALDPAVTDMSTK
+564 GDLTTGEADMSTK

-587 DETYADADGTP
+587 NETYADADGAP

-609 VAATEQYLYMADG
+609 VAATQQYLYMADG

-639 DDPHVVANTVV
+639 DEPHVVANTVV
-650 DEYEVDNG
+650 DEYEVDNPDG
-658 GTTIYPTPHAY
+658 STVYPTPHAY
-669 NVILGGEGSLAYV
+669 NVILGGEESMAYV

-688 LRRVDVAAA
+688 LRRVDVSGA
-697 EAGQGVPGAPLLLTP
+697 ESGQGLPGTPLLLTP

-718 EHNLDS
+718 EHNLAS
-724 GSYGGIKRQDHAY
+724 GSYGDISRQDHAY
-737 DVDFHG
+737 DVDFHNN
-743 DYAVVADGSN
+743 YAVVADGSN

-763 PAADPEATIVANLG
+763 PDDGTGDHVIANLG
-777 AQSGNP
+777 SATGKP
-783 LLGRASGV
+783 LLGRTSGV

-796 PEDGKMYAFVAAGH
+796 PEDDKIYAFVAAGH

-819 GLLVDG
+819 DLLVNG
-825 VTPGMELIKIFQPIK
+825 IAPGMELVKIFQPIK

-860 VDVVGDHAYFS
+860 VDVIGDHAYFS
-871 YGGFGLLAYSID
+871 YGGFGLLAYSIG
-883 DLLAPLPEGVEPTK
+883 DLLAPLPDGVEPDR
-897 IWNVDG
+897 VFAPG
-903 GGEDYRPA
+903 GGGADYRPE

-936 QYFPADTLL
+936 QYFSADKLL
-945 VDGDGHWYTLDEPR
+945 IDGDGHWYTLDEPR

-980 NPMLMEHQQ
+980 NPVLMEHQQ

-998 IAIGRVYV
+998 IANGRVYV

>member
-1 MGSKF
+1 MGRRF
-6 LGSVVPGIVAAGL
+6 LRSVVPGALAAGL
-19 LTTLAG
+19 VTTLAG

-49 QKAVQIGGA
+49 EKVVQIGGA
-58 TTATARADINGT
+58 TTATAHAEMGET

-83 TPIQTTAGAVHEIEL
+83 TPIQTTAGVVHEIEL
-98 ESFIQD
+98 ENFIQD

-109 YDGRI
+109 YEGRT
-114 YALAAVREDG
+114 YALAAVRESG

-148 DGIKYAEGGGDIVE
+148 DGIIFAEGGGDLVTD
-162 NVVIEGHGFIKSL
+162 VVIEGHGFIKSL
-175 EADAEATTEATTLWI
+175 EADDTNLWI
-190 ANESYGIHR
+190 ADESYGIHR
-199 VPLANV
+199 TALANV
-205 ITSTPVLE
+205 ISATPALE
-213 EDGSLLI
+213 DDGTLLV
-220 DPADPNT
+220 DD
-227 AEMYTLQYSGEHP
+227 EVYTLQYSGEHP

-247 QLHNGYLYAA
+247 QLHADGNLYAA

-267 PVTLDRVG
+267 PTTLDRIG

-280 TDATV
+280 TDTSV
-285 SEDWFLEMIVAD
+285 SEDWFLDMNVAD
-297 AVQQGAA
+297 EVV
-304 ADGEGYLDP
+304 DSSTYLDP
-313 DTGMPNYNQA
+313 DTGMPNYLQA

-332 GDNDTAETPWAD
+332 GDNDTAATPWAD

-359 VETYTTEGGGDQTIV
+359 VETYGDGGQTIV
-374 YLAYGLGGLVAVDVA
+374 YLAYGLGGLVAVGATDLGN
-389 APDTIT
+389 IT
-395 GEMAT
+395 
-400 SYLGYAPAV
+400 YQGYAPAV
-409 PAHGPDEPTGEQSQS
+409 PAHGPDEPTGEQSKS

-441 VEVDIT
+441 VEVDTT

-467 TPKTSWQQS
+467 TPATSWQQS
-476 GAPFENDDNPL
+476 GAPFDNDDNDR

-492 YEFVTSYDMGAWDPD
+492 YEFVTSYNMGAWDPD

-521 LLVTGEISGHGNAL
+521 LLVTGEVSGHGNAL

-544 AGAVDVVQATGAG
+544 TGAVDVVQATGAG

-564 GALDPAVTDMSTK
+564 GDLTTTETDMSTK
-577 FTVPAYFAST
+577 FSVPAYFAST
-587 DETYADADGTP
+587 DEIYAAADGTP

-609 VAATEQYLYMADG
+609 VSATQQYLYMADG

-639 DDPHVVANTVV
+639 DEPHVVANTVV
-650 DEYEVDNG
+650 DEYEVDNPDG
-658 GTTIYPTPHAY
+658 STVYPTPHAY
-669 NVILGGEGSLAYV
+669 NVIMSGNDDMAYV

-688 LRRVDVAAA
+688 LRRVDVTGA
-697 EAGQGVPGAPLLLTP
+697 EAGQGVPGTPLLLTP

-718 EHNLDS
+718 EHNLAT
-724 GSYGGIKRQDHAY
+724 GSYGEISRQDHAY
-737 DVDFHG
+737 DVDFHNN
-743 DYAVVADGSN
+743 YAVVADGSN

-763 PAADPEATIVANLG
+763 SADGTGNHVVANLG
-777 AQSGNP
+777 SATGKP
-783 LLGRASGV
+783 LLGRTSGV

-796 PEDGKMYAFVAAGH
+796 PENDKIYAFVAAGH

-819 GLLVDG
+819 DLLVNG

-860 VDVVGDHAYFS
+860 VDVIGDHAYFS

-883 DLLAPLPEGVEPTK
+883 DLLAPLPDGVEPDR
-897 IWNVDG
+897 VFAPG
-903 GGEDYRPA
+903 GGGADYRPE

-980 NPMLMEHQQ
+980 NPMLMEHQH
-989 TVGEATGTA
+989 TVGEATGTT
-998 IAIGRVYV
+998 IANGRVYV

>member
-1 MGSKF
+1 MGSKI
-6 LGSVVPGIVAAGL
+6 LGSVVPGILAAGL
-19 LTTLAG
+19 VTTLAG
-25 CSGSDHDASLGTPE
+25 CSGSDNDASLGTPQ
-39 GEAIVEAFLT
+39 GESIVEAFLT
-49 QKAVQIGGA
+49 EKVVQIGGA

-109 YDGRI
+109 YEGRT
-114 YALAAVREDG
+114 YALAAVRESG

-148 DGIKYAEGGGDIVE
+148 DGIVFAEGGGDLVTD
-162 NVVIEGHGFIKSL
+162 VVIEGHGFIKSL
-175 EADAEATTEATTLWI
+175 EADDTNLWI
-190 ANESYGIHR
+190 ADESYGIHR
-199 VPLANV
+199 TALANV
-205 ITSTPVLE
+205 ISATPMLE
-213 EDGSLLI
+213 DDGTLLI
-220 DPADPNT
+220 DD
-227 AEMYTLQYSGEHP
+227 EVYTLQYSGEHP

-247 QLHNGYLYAA
+247 QLHADGNLYAA

-267 PVTLDRVG
+267 PATLDRIG

-280 TDATV
+280 TDTSV
-285 SEDWFLEMIVAD
+285 SEDWFLNMDVTTE
-297 AVQQGAA
+297 VQTGTT
-304 ADGEGYLDP
+304 ADGLGYLDS
-313 DTGMPNYNQA
+313 DTGMPNHNQA

-332 GDNDTAETPWAD
+332 GDVDAATPWAD

-359 VETYTTEGGGDQTIV
+359 VETYGDGGQTIV
-374 YLAYGLGGLVAVDVA
+374 YLAYGLAGLVAVDA
-389 APDTIT
+389 TDLASIT
-395 GEMAT
+395 
-400 SYLGYAPAV
+400 YQGYAPAV

-441 VEVDIT
+441 VEVDT
-447 NDRVFYADHFAGL
+447 ANNRVFYADHFAGL
-460 VALEGAQ
+460 VALENADAPAGN
-467 TPKTSWQQS
+467 WQQA
-476 GAPFENDDNPL
+476 GAPYDNDLFPDR

-521 LLVTGEISGHGNAL
+521 LLVTGEVSGHGNAL

-544 AGAVDVVQATGAG
+544 TGAVDVVQATGAG

-564 GALDPAVTDMSTK
+564 GDLTTDATDMSTK

-587 DETYADADGTP
+587 NETYADADGTP

-609 VAATEQYLYMADG
+609 VAATQQYLYMADG

-639 DDPHVVANTVV
+639 DEPHVVANTVV
-650 DEYEVDNG
+650 DEYEVDNPDG
-658 GTTIYPTPHAY
+658 STVYPTPHAY
-669 NVILGGEGSLAYV
+669 NVILGGEGSLAHV

-688 LRRVDVAAA
+688 LRRVDVSGA

-718 EHNLDS
+718 EHNLAT
-724 GSYGGIKRQDHAY
+724 GSYGDISRQDHAY
-737 DVDFHG
+737 DVDFH
-743 DYAVVADGSN
+743 DNYAVVADGSN

-763 PAADPEATIVANLG
+763 PADGTGNHVVANLG
-777 AQSGNP
+777 SATGNP

-796 PEDGKMYAFVAAGH
+796 PEDGKIYAFVASGH

-825 VTPGMELIKIFQPIK
+825 VTPGMELVKIFQPIK

-871 YGGFGLLAYSID
+871 YGGFGLLAYNIE
-883 DLLAPLPEGVEPTK
+883 DLLAPLPEGVEPNK
-897 IWNVDG
+897 IWTMGSG
-903 GGEDYRPA
+903 GYDYRPE

-945 VDGDGHWYTLDEPR
+945 IDGDGHWYTLDESK

-980 NPMLMEHQQ
+980 NPVLMEHQQ

-998 IAIGRVYV
+998 IANGRVYV

>member
-1 MGSKF
+1 MMNVRSKTISTANLGISAVIALLLSGCDGGS
-6 LGSVVPGIVAAGL
+6 
-19 LTTLAG
+19 
-25 CSGSDHDASLGTPE
+25 SLNGTPTGQVIE
-39 GEAIVEAFLT
+39 EAFLT
-49 QKAVQIGGA
+49 AKAVQIGGA
-58 TTATARADINGT
+58 TTAVARVDMGDT

-76 MANRLAI
+76 MANRLAM
-83 TPIQTTAGAVHEIEL
+83 TPIETTAGTVHEIEL

-109 YDGRI
+109 YESRI
-114 YALAAVREDG
+114 YALVAVRESG

-142 PVNYYQ
+142 PVNYIQ
-148 DGIKYAEGGGDIVE
+148 DGITYAEGGGDLVTDVI
-162 NVVIEGHGFIKSL
+162 IEGHGFIKSL
-175 EADAEATTEATTLWI
+175 ETDGTDLWI
-190 ANESYGIHR
+190 ADESYGIHR
-199 VPLANV
+199 TALANV
-205 ITSTPVLE
+205 ITDTPVT
-213 EDGSLLI
+213 EDDGTLLI
-220 DPADPNT
+220 D
-227 AEMYTLQYSGEHP
+227 AEVYTLQYSGEHP

-247 QLHNGYLYAA
+247 QLHEDGNLYAA
-257 IGFLGLGVYD
+257 IGFLGLGIYNPKSD
-267 PVTLDRVG
+267 LMERVG

-280 TDATV
+280 TDDSV
-285 SEDWFLEMIVAD
+285 DEDWFLGMNVVDE
-297 AVQQGAA
+297 VQAGFI
-304 ADGEGYLDP
+304 DP
-313 DTGMPNYNQA
+313 TTGMPDFNQA
-323 SFEIQEVWH
+323 SFEIKEVWH
-332 GDNDTAETPWAD
+332 GDVDAPTPWAD

-359 VETYTTEGGGDQTIV
+359 VETVGSGKTLV
-374 YLAYGLGGLVAVDVA
+374 YLAYGLGGLVRVDA
-389 APDTIT
+389 TDINTIT
-395 GEMAT
+395 YA
-400 SYLGYAPAV
+400 GYAPAV

-441 VEVDIT
+441 VEVDMA
-447 NDRVFYADHFAGL
+447 NNRVFYADHFAGL
-460 VALEGAQ
+460 VVLDGADS
-467 TPKTSWQQS
+467 PDNWQQN
-476 GAPFENDDNPL
+476 GGNFDNDDNPL

-492 YEFVTSYDMGAWDPD
+492 YEFVTSYDMGAWNPD

-521 LLVTGEISGHGNAL
+521 LLVTGEVSGHGNSL
-535 FLMPTLSDT
+535 FLMPTPSDVT
-544 AGAVDVVQATGAG
+544 GGVDVVQATGAG

-564 GALDPAVTDMSTK
+564 GDLTTGSTDMASK

-587 DETYADADGTP
+587 TETFAGSDGSP
-598 TSPLAVGHTQG
+598 TSPLAIGHSQG
-609 VAATEQYLYMADG
+609 VATSGQYLYLADG

-628 WQIADADGNAL
+628 WQIADANGNAM
-639 DDPHVVANTVV
+639 DEPHVVANTVV
-650 DEYEVDNG
+650 DEYEVDNPDG
-658 GTTIYPTPHAY
+658 SIVYPTPHAY
-669 NVILGGEGSLAYV
+669 NVILSEDDSLAHV

-688 LRRVDVAAA
+688 LRRVDISSA

-724 GSYGGIKRQDHAY
+724 GSYGDIKRQDHAY

-763 PAADPEATIVANLG
+763 PADGSGSHVVANLG
-777 AQSGNP
+777 AGDGNP

-796 PEDGKMYAFVAAGH
+796 PADGKVYAFVASGH

-825 VTPGMELIKIFQPIK
+825 VAPGMELIKIFQPVK

-860 VDVVGDHAYFS
+860 VDVIGDHAYFS

-883 DLLAPLPEGVEPTK
+883 DLLEPLPVGVDPTK
-897 IWNVDG
+897 IWTMGGSG
-903 GGEDYRPA
+903 GGGGYDYRPD

-916 RLQAEPGLEDSD
+916 RLQTEPGLEDSD

-936 QYFPADTLL
+936 QYFPANKLL
-945 VDGDGHWYTLDEPR
+945 IDGDGKWFTLDEPK

-980 NPMLMEHQQ
+980 NPILMEYQQ

-998 IAIGRVYV
+998 IAHGRVYV

-1011 GLVIFRQ
+1011 GMVIFRQ

>member
-1 MGSKF
+1 M
-6 LGSVVPGIVAAGL
+6 PGL
-19 LTTLAG
+19 LTAGLAITLTG
-25 CSGSDHDASLGTPE
+25 CSSSDNDASLGTPQ
-39 GEAIVEAFLT
+39 GEAVIEAFLT
-49 QKAVQIGGA
+49 EKAIQIGGA
-58 TTATARADINGT
+58 TTAVARADMGET

-83 TPIQTTAGAVHEIEL
+83 TPIQTTAAAVHEIEL
-98 ESFIQD
+98 ANFIQD
-104 ILVVP
+104 ILVVT
-109 YDGRI
+109 YEGRT
-114 YALAAVREDG
+114 YALAAVRESG

-148 DGIKYAEGGGDIVE
+148 EGITFAEGGGDLVTD
-162 NVVIEGHGFIKSL
+162 VVIEGHGFIKSL
-175 EADAEATTEATTLWI
+175 ETDGTDLWI
-190 ANESYGIHR
+190 ADESYGIHR
-199 VPLANV
+199 TALTNV
-205 ITSTPVLE
+205 ISATPAT
-213 EDGSLLI
+213 EDDGTLLI
-220 DPADPNT
+220 D
-227 AEMYTLQYSGEHP
+227 AEAYTLQYSGEHP

-247 QLHNGYLYAA
+247 QLHDDGNLYAA
-257 IGFLGLGVYD
+257 IGFLGLGIYD
-267 PVTLDRVG
+267 PETLDRIG

-280 TDATV
+280 TDTSV
-285 SEDWFLEMIVAD
+285 SEDWFLNMDVTAE
-297 AVQQGAA
+297 VQQGV
-304 ADGEGYLDP
+304 ADNGVGYIDP
-313 DTGMPNYNQA
+313 ETGMPNYNQA

-332 GDNDTAETPWAD
+332 GDVVADTPWAD

-359 VETYTTEGGGDQTIV
+359 VETYQGSGETIV
-374 YLAYGLGGLVAVDVA
+374 YLAYGLGGLVAVDA
-389 APDTIT
+389 TDLANIT
-395 GEMAT
+395 
-400 SYLGYAPAV
+400 YQGYAPAV
-409 PAHGPDEPTGEQSQS
+409 PAHGPDEPIGEQSKS

-441 VEVDIT
+441 VEVDRT

-460 VALEGAQ
+460 VALEGAS
-467 TPKTSWQQS
+467 TPAASWQQA
-476 GAPFENDDNPL
+476 GAPFDNDDNPL

-521 LLVTGEISGHGNAL
+521 LLVTGEVSGHGNAL

-544 AGAVDVVQATGAG
+544 TGAVDVVQATGAG

-564 GALDPAVTDMSTK
+564 GDLTTAETDMSTK

-587 DETYADADGTP
+587 DETFADADGTP

-609 VAATEQYLYMADG
+609 VATTQQYLYMADG

-628 WQIADADGNAL
+628 WQIADADGKAL
-639 DDPHVVANTVV
+639 DEPHVVANTVV
-650 DEYEVDNG
+650 DEYEVDNPDG
-658 GTTIYPTPHAY
+658 STVYPTPHAY
-669 NVILGGEGSLAYV
+669 NVILGADDDMAYV

-688 LRRVDVAAA
+688 LRRVDVSGA
-697 EAGQGVPGAPLLLTP
+697 ESGQGVPGAPLLLTP

-718 EHNLDS
+718 EHNLAT
-724 GSYGGIKRQDHAY
+724 GSYGDISRQDHAY
-737 DVDFHG
+737 DVDFHNN
-743 DYAVVADGSN
+743 YAVVADGSN

-763 PAADPEATIVANLG
+763 PADGTGNHVVANLG
-777 AQSGNP
+777 SATGKP
-783 LLGRASGV
+783 LLGRTSGV

-796 PEDGKMYAFVAAGH
+796 PEDGNIYAFVAAGH
-810 SGIAVVDMT
+810 AGIAVVDMT
-819 GLLVDG
+819 DLLVNG

-849 HIGKADSRSVD
+849 HIGKADSRAVD
-860 VDVVGDHAYFS
+860 VDVIGDHAYFS

-883 DLLAPLPEGVEPTK
+883 DLLAPLPDGVEPDKVFTP
-897 IWNVDG
+897 G
-903 GGEDYRPA
+903 GGGADYRPE

-916 RLQAEPGLEDSD
+916 RLQEEPGLEDSD

-936 QYFPADTLL
+936 QYFPANQLL
-945 VDGDGHWYTLDEPR
+945 IDGEGHWYTLDEPR

-980 NPMLMEHQQ
+980 NPMLMEHQH

-998 IAIGRVYV
+998 IANGRVYV

>member
-1 MGSKF
+1 MSLRPGTLSKANI
-6 LGSVVPGIVAAGL
+6 GIGVFIGL
-19 LTTLAG
+19 LLSG
-25 CSGSDHDASLGTPE
+25 CDGGSSLSGTPTGQVIE
-39 GEAIVEAFLT
+39 EAFLSE
-49 QKAVQIGGA
+49 KAVQIGGA
-58 TTATARADINGT
+58 TTAAARADMGDT
-70 DWAVYN
+70 VWAVYN
-76 MANRLAI
+76 MANRLAM

-109 YDGRI
+109 YEGRT
-114 YALAAVREDG
+114 YALAAVRESG

-131 DPAAMQVLHTT
+131 NPAAMQVLHTT
-142 PVNYYQ
+142 PINYYQ
-148 DGIKYAEGGGDIVE
+148 DGITYAEGGGDLVPDVI
-162 NVVIEGHGFIKSL
+162 IEGHGFIKSL
-175 EADAEATTEATTLWI
+175 ETDGTDLWI
-190 ANESYGIHR
+190 ADESFGIHR
-199 VPLANV
+199 TALSNLLTA
-205 ITSTPVLE
+205 TPVT
-213 EDGSLLI
+213 EDDGTLKI
-220 DPADPNT
+220 D
-227 AEMYTLQYSGEHP
+227 AETYTLQYSGEHP

-247 QLHNGYLYAA
+247 QLHSDGRLYAA
-257 IGFLGLGVYD
+257 IGFLGLGIYD
-267 PVTLDRVG
+267 PDTLERVG

-280 TDATV
+280 TDDSVT
-285 SEDWFLEMIVAD
+285 EDWFLGMDVDSE
-297 AVQQGAA
+297 VQPGFI
-304 ADGEGYLDP
+304 DP
-313 DTGMPNYNQA
+313 DTGMPDYNQA
-323 SFEIQEVWH
+323 SFEIQSVWH
-332 GDNDTAETPWAD
+332 DGVDAPTPWAD
-344 FDRYGKYYYKANKLD
+344 FDRYGKYYYKANALD
-359 VETYTTEGGGDQTIV
+359 VETYGPEGSERTTV
-374 YLAYGLGGLVAVDVA
+374 YMAYGLAGIVAIDVNPTDA
-389 APDTIT
+389 
-395 GEMAT
+395 AT

-409 PAHGPDEPTGEQSQS
+409 PAHGPDEPTGQQSQS

-441 VEVDIT
+441 VEADLA
-447 NDRVFYADHFAGL
+447 NNRVFYADHFAGL
-460 VALEGAQ
+460 VALDGADS
-467 TPKTSWQQS
+467 PEANWQQ
-476 GAPFENDDNPL
+476 GGGNFDNDDNPL

-492 YEFVTSYDMGAWDPD
+492 YEFVTSYDMGAWNPD

-521 LLVTGEISGHGNAL
+521 LLVSGEVSGHGNAL
-535 FLMPTLSDT
+535 FLMPTLSAATD
-544 AGAVDVVQATGAG
+544 GVDVVQATGAG

-564 GALDPAVTDMSTK
+564 GDLTTGSTDMASK

-587 DETYADADGTP
+587 TETFADAGGSP
-598 TSPLAVGHTQG
+598 TSPLAIGHTQG
-609 VAATEQYLYMADG
+609 VATTGHYLYLADG

-628 WQIADADGNAL
+628 WKIADANGNAM
-639 DDPHVVANTVV
+639 DEPHVVANTVV
-650 DEYEVDNG
+650 DEYEVDNPDG
-658 GTTIYPTPHAY
+658 STVFPTPHAY
-669 NVILGGEGSLAYV
+669 NVILSEDDSVANV

-688 LRRVDVAAA
+688 LRRVDISSA
-697 EAGQGVPGAPLLLTP
+697 EAGQGVPGAPMLLTP

-763 PAADPEATIVANLG
+763 PADGSGNHVVANLG
-777 AQSGNP
+777 AASGNP

-796 PEDGKMYAFVAAGH
+796 PADGKIYAFVASGH

-819 GLLVDG
+819 ELLVDG
-825 VTPGMELIKIFQPIK
+825 IAPGMELVKIFQPIK
-840 IEEELDGTV
+840 IEEELDGSV

-860 VDVVGDHAYFS
+860 VDVIGNHAYFS

-883 DLLAPLPEGVEPTK
+883 DLLEPLPAGVDPTK
-897 IWNVDG
+897 IWTMGGSG
-903 GGEDYRPA
+903 GGGGGYDYRPE

-916 RLQAEPGLEDSD
+916 RLQTEPGLEDSD

-936 QYFPADTLL
+936 QYFPANKLL
-945 VDGDGHWYTLDEPR
+945 IDGEGRWFTLDEPK

-980 NPMLMEHQQ
+980 NPILMEHQQ

-998 IAIGRVYV
+998 IAHGRVYV

-1011 GLVIFRQ
+1011 GLVIFRP

>member
-1 MGSKF
+1 MGSRF
-6 LGSVVPGIVAAGL
+6 PGSVIPGILAAGL

-25 CSGSDHDASLGTPE
+25 CSGSDNDASLGTPQ

-49 QKAVQIGGA
+49 EKVIQIGGA
-58 TTATARADINGT
+58 TTAAARAEMGET

-104 ILVVP
+104 VLVVP
-109 YDGRI
+109 YGGRF
-114 YALAAVREDG
+114 YALAAVRESG

-148 DGIKYAEGGGDIVE
+148 DNIVYAEGGGDLVTDVI
-162 NVVIEGHGFIKSL
+162 IEGHGFIKSL
-175 EADAEATTEATTLWI
+175 ETDGTDLWI

-205 ITSTPVLE
+205 ITAAPVLE
-213 EDGSLLI
+213 ADGTLQI
-220 DPADPNT
+220 DPA
-227 AEMYTLQYSGEHP
+227 AEVYTLQYAGEHP

-247 QLHNGYLYAA
+247 QLHTDVDGNVRLYAA
-257 IGFLGLGVYD
+257 IGFLGLGIYD
-267 PVTLDRVG
+267 PATLERVG

-280 TDATV
+280 TDTSV
-285 SEDWFLEMIVAD
+285 TEDWFLAMDVTTEV
-297 AVQQGAA
+297 V
-304 ADGEGYLDP
+304 DP
-313 DTGMPNYNQA
+313 ATHIDPFTGMPNYNQA
-323 SFEIQEVWH
+323 SFEIQDVWH
-332 GDNDTAETPWAD
+332 GGLDAPTPWAD

-359 VETYTTEGGGDQTIV
+359 VETYTSGSGERTTV

-389 APDTIT
+389 APDTTT
-395 GEMAT
+395 GQVTT

-441 VEVDIT
+441 VEVDT
-447 NDRVFYADHFAGL
+447 ANNRVFYADHFAGL
-460 VALEGAQ
+460 VALDGAQ
-467 TPKTSWQQS
+467 TPEASWQQ
-476 GAPFENDDNPL
+476 GAGGFDNDLFPDR

-507 DNESLPIW
+507 DNESLPLW
-515 MYEAPS
+515 MYQAPS
-521 LLVTGEISGHGNAL
+521 LLVTGEVSGHGNAL

-544 AGAVDVVQATGAG
+544 TGAVDVVQATGAG

-564 GALDPAVTDMSTK
+564 GVLDPAETDMSTK

-587 DETYADADGTP
+587 SETYAAPDGTP
-598 TSPLAVGHTQG
+598 ISPLAVGHTQG
-609 VAATEQYLYMADG
+609 VATSPQYLYMADG

-639 DDPHVVANTVV
+639 DEPHVVANTVV
-650 DEYEVDNG
+650 DEYAVDNPD

-669 NVILGGEGSLAYV
+669 NVILDGEAGLAYV

-688 LRRVDVAAA
+688 LRRVDISGA
-697 EAGQGVPGAPLLLTP
+697 ETGQGAPMLLTP
-712 QPSDFY
+712 QPADFF

-724 GSYGGIKRQDHAY
+724 GSYGGISRQDHAY

-743 DYAVVADGSN
+743 NYAVVADGSN
-753 GLTVYDMTMN
+753 GLTVYDTTMN
-763 PAADPEATIVANLG
+763 PADGSGAHVVANLG
-777 AQSGNP
+777 SATGNP

-796 PEDGKMYAFVAAGH
+796 PGDDKVYAFVAAGH

-819 GLLVDG
+819 GLLVNG
-825 VTPGMELIKIFQPIK
+825 VTPGMELVKIFQPIK
-840 IEEELDGTV
+840 IEEELDGSV

-860 VDVVGDHAYFS
+860 VDVVGEHAYFS
-871 YGGFGLLAYSID
+871 YGGFGLLAYRID
-883 DLLAPLPEGVEPTK
+883 DLLAPLPAGVEANK
-897 IWNVDG
+897 IWTMG
-903 GGEDYRPA
+903 GGGYDYRPE

-945 VDGDGHWYTLDEPR
+945 VGGDGQWYTLDESR

-968 AGVAKLDWSDPA
+968 AGVAKLDWSEPA
-980 NPMLMEHQQ
+980 NPVLMEHQQ

-998 IAIGRVYV
+998 IAHGRVYV